1 MPDDV
6 ALVRSRIDIVDL
18 VGQRVQLKRA
28 GKHWKGLCP
37 FHADKNPSFQVSAQ
51 TGTYRCWSCQ
61 AHGDCF
67 TWVMETERVEF
78 GEALRILAKQAGVEL
93 TGRQEGDR
101 TQREMGERAMEAAL
115 LYYRERLD
123 ATKAAKSYC
132 ERRGIDAGTLAHW
145 EVGYAPDE
153 GTALATHLKKLDVPL
168 ALAKDLYL
176 VDGDA
181 GSGYFDRFRGRL
193 MFPIRDGRGMLVAF
207 GGRLLG
213 EGQPKYINSSDT
225 PLFSKRQVL
234 YGLFRAKDAMSRS
247 KRGVLVEGYLDVI
260 ACHRAGL
267 EEAVASLGTALS
279 EEHAKMLSRWAKDV
293 VILYDADE
301 AGRKAADRAADI
313 LGAAGL
319 RTRVAL
325 LPPGEDPDTLLRKAG
340 PESVRQAADKGLTPL
355 AFRIEQIRQR
365 RRPEDPDFWTEAV
378 EAMAGSKDDFEVQKF
393 ALQLG
398 AEYPDLRDP
407 ATAARLLQ
415 RRVVEKRREGRR
427 GGSMPGAKAIATG
440 PAMRTQERTVLRA
453 ILDPAF
459 APMAW
464 ATIRDPEL
472 FVTRAAHELAV
483 ALAAAFPAED
493 PQGPPRAWMGDALDD
508 AVLTALSDLEM
519 ADLLLLNEDEVRDAI
534 ATLRQER
541 ARREA
546 QAAKSSA
553 AQDDDALR
561 DLQERFKRLKKS
573 GP

>member
-37 FHADKNPSFQVSAQ
+37 FHADKNPSFQVSAH

-78 GEALRILAKQAGVEL
+78 GEALRILAKLAGVEL
-93 TGRQEGDR
+93 TGRREGGR
-101 TQREMGERAMEAAL
+101 SQREIGERTMEAAL
-115 LYYRERLD
+115 LYFREQLE
-123 ATKAAKSYC
+123 ATKVARSYC
-132 ERRGIDAGTLAHW
+132 EARLLDPSALAHW

-153 GTALATHLKKLDVPL
+153 GTALATHLRKLELPL
-168 ALAKDLYL
+168 AQAKDLYL

-181 GSGYFDRFRGRL
+181 ENGYFDRFRGRL
-193 MFPIRDGRGMLVAF
+193 MFPIRDGRGALVAF

-213 EGQPKYINSSDT
+213 DGQPKYVNSSDT
-225 PLFSKRQVL
+225 PIFSKRQVL

-279 EEHAKMLSRWAKDV
+279 EEHAKMLARWAKDV

-301 AGRKAADRAADI
+301 AGRKAADRAADV
-313 LGAAGL
+313 LTAAGL

-325 LPPGEDPDTLLRKAG
+325 MPPGEDPDTLLRKAG
-340 PESVRQAADKGLTPL
+340 PEAVRQAADKGLSPL

-365 RRPEDPDFWTEAV
+365 LRPEDPDFWAEAI
-378 EAMAGSKDDFEVQKF
+378 EAMAATKDDFEVQKF
-393 ALQLG
+393 ALHLG

-415 RRVVEKRREGRR
+415 RRVVEKRRAQRR
-427 GGSMPGAKAIATG
+427 GSSGPEAAVAATG

-453 ILDPAF
+453 VLDPAF

-464 ATIRDPEL
+464 QTIRDPDL
-472 FVTRAAHELAV
+472 FVTRAAHDLAV
-483 ALAAAFPAED
+483 ALGAAFPDKD
-493 PQGPPRAWMGDALDD
+493 PQGPPRAWMADALDET
-508 AVLTALSDLEM
+508 VRTALSDLEM
-519 ADLLLLNEDEVRDAI
+519 TDLLVLNEDEIKDAI

-553 AQDDDALR
+553 TQDDDALR
-561 DLQERFKRLKKS
+561 DLQERLKKLKKS
-573 GP
+573 GT